1 MLNSWFECC
10 LSLPICSCLPL
21 LFKRVN
27 RQRRSLTVS
36 IYVTFM
42 SIEHSVW
49 YLLLKNFARGYYSKA
64 KPSIC
69 FVECNINLDS
79 TNSQVLVFTRSLPII
94 SSIQNQWEH
103 RERTPQR
110 NRCYFTKDSRVSFW
124 TATCVLPFNI
134 TSHPSLLFPSLSQ
147 TFSSSHL
154 EWIAALE
161 GMLPETKQRR
171 LKRMPPWRRR
181 GIFMI
186 TFLWLA
192 VMSYAN

>member
-1 MLNSWFECC
+1 M
-10 LSLPICSCLPL
+10 
-21 LFKRVN
+21 
-27 RQRRSLTVS
+27 S

-49 YLLLKNFARGYYSKA
+49 YLLLKNSARGCYSKA

-134 TSHPSLLFPSLSQ
+134 TSHPSLLFPSLSDILII
-147 TFSSSHL
+147 SSRVDCCSRRH
-154 EWIAALE
+154 AAGNKTKKAKENAPLATK
-161 GMLPETKQRR
+161 GDIYDNLPMT
-171 LKRMPPWRRR
+171 
-181 GIFMI
+181 G
-186 TFLWLA
+186 
-192 VMSYAN
+192 SYVLR